1 MKKQQNN
8 KKDSFKRTSNT
19 KQKTNKGFFLG
30 ALADDVSVVVNTKEQ
45 EQIQRD
51 KILAGTAWKFRRR
64 PAAFPGPRT
73 FFKSEKTTKA
83 LNQAMA
89 YPINIS

>member
-1 MKKQQNN
+1 MKKQQKN
-8 KKDSFKRTSNT
+8 KKGSFKRTRNT
-19 KQKTNKGFFLG
+19 KQKKNKGFFLG
-30 ALADDVSVVVNTKEQ
+30 ALADDVSVVVYNKKQ

-64 PAAFPGPRT
+64 PAAFPHPSH
-73 FFKSEKTTKA
+73 FFESEKTTKA